1 MSLFEV
7 EEAQQDDLSPSV
19 SSTDSLPPAKKQKVM
34 LVRLFKK
41 HAPDNTDVSHTDI
54 SPEQIL
60 QTELTNYLRQLK
72 PDM

>member
-1 MSLFEV
+1 MSLFKV
-7 EEAQQDDLSPSV
+7 EEAQQGDLSPSV

-34 LVRLFKK
+34 LVHLFKK

-60 QTELTNYLRQLK
+60 QTELTNYLRHPQ